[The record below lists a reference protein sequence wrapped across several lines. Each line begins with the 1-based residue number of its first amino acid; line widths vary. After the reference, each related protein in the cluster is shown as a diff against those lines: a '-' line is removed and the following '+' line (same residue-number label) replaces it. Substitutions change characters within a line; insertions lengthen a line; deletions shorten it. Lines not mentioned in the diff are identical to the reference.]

1 MTLRLPSIWKVARFA
16 LLLIVAY
23 LAIGYVIP
31 RLGWISAEN
40 GAGMNIEGA
49 LPLSP
54 AGVRVSG
61 AIHVH
66 TQRSHDAVGDEGE
79 VARAATESDIDFVL
93 LSDHRRDDSAPG
105 QWRAPV
111 HFVDGVLIVRGQEV
125 SLGSDVGRV
134 LVFPI
139 DTVLSSWDAG
149 YEALGRFLTETSTVG
164 IVAHSRSP
172 RTRDSWR
179 PGTTPGIV
187 GWEVFDLAD
196 IGRTRLAD
204 PWVGYHLFSL
214 VTSLP
219 IGRGHWSLIRFHRNG
234 FDQPHVAA
242 YDSLYRRAHLT
253 AVGGLDAHPKK
264 RIRGG
269 LFPAYEP
276 FFKSV
281 VNHVELEVPLPGD
294 AAVASVVIANGLR
307 TGSVFISLGDTQLA
321 RNFVL
326 QLESPGGLRF
336 GIGRYV
342 EWQPDLYLR
351 AGFWPGPDKGILYR
365 VVRDG
370 EVLAWVNG
378 PQLTW
383 AVETPGNYRVE
394 AYRYTLKIGPAVWN
408 LRPWIFANP
417 FRVTDSTANSQ

>member
-1 MTLRLPSIWKVARFA
+1 MAFRLPSIWKVARFV
-16 LLLIVAY
+16 LLLIAVY
-23 LAIGYVIP
+23 MAIGYVTP
-31 RLGWISAEN
+31 RLRWITAES
-40 GAGMNIEGA
+40 GAGLDIEAA

-66 TQRSHDAVGDEGE
+66 THRSHDAIGDEGE
-79 VARAATESDIDFVL
+79 VARAATASDIDFVL

-111 HFVDGVLIVRGQEV
+111 HFVEDVLVIRGQEI
-125 SLGSDVGRV
+125 SLGGDVGRV

-149 YEALGRFLTETSTVG
+149 YEAFGRFLTETSTVG

-179 PGTTPGIV
+179 PDETPGIV

-196 IGRTRLAD
+196 IARTRLAD
-204 PWVGYHLFSL
+204 PWVAYHLLSL

-219 IGRGHWSLIRFHRNG
+219 LGRGQWSLIRFHRRG

-242 YDSLYRRAHLT
+242 FDSLYQRAHLT

-264 RIRGG
+264 RIRGS

-276 FFKSV
+276 CFKSV
-281 VNHVELEVPLPGD
+281 VNHVELEMPLPAD
-294 AAVASVVIANGLR
+294 AATASEVIANGLR
-307 TGSVFISLGDTQLA
+307 TGSVFISLGDTRLA

-326 QLESPGGLRF
+326 QLEVPGGSPV

-342 EWQPDLYLR
+342 EWEPALYLR
-351 AGFWPGPDKGILYR
+351 GGFWPGPDKGILYR

-370 EVLAWVNG
+370 EAVAWVNG

-383 AVETPGNYRVE
+383 AVATPGAYRVE
-394 AYRYTLKIGPAVWN
+394 AYRYTLKIGPLVWN

>member
-1 MTLRLPSIWKVARFA
+1 MAFRFLRRLKIGR
-16 LLLIVAY
+16 LILVLIAGY
-23 LAIGYVIP
+23 LAIGYAAP
-31 RLGWISAEN
+31 RVRWVRAQS
-40 GAGMNIEGA
+40 GAGASIQDA
-49 LPLSP
+49 LPLAP

-61 AIHVH
+61 VIHVH
-66 TQRSHDAVGDEGE
+66 THRSHDAIGDEGE
-79 VARAATESDIDFVL
+79 VARAAIDSDVDFVML
-93 LSDHRRDDSAPG
+93 ADHRGDDSPPG
-105 QWRAPV
+105 QWQVPV
-111 HFVDGVLIVRGQEV
+111 HFVDRVLVVRGQEI

-134 LVFPI
+134 IVFPI
-139 DTVLSSWDAG
+139 DSALSSWDG
-149 YEALGRFLTETSTVG
+149 GVEAFGRFLTETSTVG

-179 PGTTPGIV
+179 PAETPGIV

-204 PWVGYHLFSL
+204 PWVGYHLLSL
-214 VTSLP
+214 LTSLP
-219 IGRGHWSLIRFHRNG
+219 LGRGHWSLVRFYRKG

-242 YDSLYRRAHLT
+242 FDSLYRRAHLT
-253 AVGGLDAHPKK
+253 AVGGVDAHPKK
-264 RIRGG
+264 RIRGS
-269 LFPAYEP
+269 LVPPYEP

-281 VNHVELEVPLPGD
+281 VNHVELAMPFPTD
-294 AAVASVVIANGLR
+294 AGAASVVLANGIR
-307 TGSVFISLGDTQLA
+307 AGSVFISLGDTRLA

-326 QLESPGGLRF
+326 QLGAPGGSRF

-342 EWQPDLYLR
+342 EWEPALYLR

-370 EVLAWVNG
+370 ETAAWVNG

-383 AVETPGNYRVE
+383 AVATPGAYRVE
-394 AYRYTLKIGPAVWN
+394 AYRYTLKIGPLVWN

-417 FRVTDSTANSQ
+417 FRVTPPVTD